1 MTQAWK
7 LAKRGVLPEQDED
20 MAGKQRLPVAFDQPH
35 SFPRFWSQSYRKFV
49 MVDSFDGICET
60 AKPGQ
65 LMLVGE

>member
-7 LAKRGVLPEQDED
+7 LAERGVLHEEGED
-20 MAGKQRLPVAFDQPH
+20 MAGTQRLPVAFDQPH
-35 SFPRFWSQSYRKFV
+35 SFPRFWRQWFRKFV
-49 MVDSFDGICET
+49 EYSLDGICET